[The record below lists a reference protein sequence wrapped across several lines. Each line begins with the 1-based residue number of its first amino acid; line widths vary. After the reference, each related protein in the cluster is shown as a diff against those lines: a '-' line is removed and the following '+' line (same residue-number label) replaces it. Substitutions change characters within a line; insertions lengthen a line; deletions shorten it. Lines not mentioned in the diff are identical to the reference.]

1 MKEYKSMLHYLA
13 GSFGIA
19 WLVWAIALSG
29 KLPASSAQWLTT
41 VGMFAPLLSTVMLK
55 RSCPE
60 ANVGFRLNL
69 NFKRGWMFYAV
80 ALWGPALIT
89 FAGVA
94 VYFAVFRNYDAN
106 MGYMESSVIAMYGEE
121 AYQAQ
126 GGLSIIKAMA
136 KLQII
141 QAVTV
146 APFFNAIAGFG
157 EEAGWRGWLYPTL
170 CSRLGAAKGMVAGGV
185 IWGLWHLPLTVS
197 GHNYGTDY
205 PGWPVLGVVAMVI
218 FCISAGAC
226 LYWLSLRCKSILP
239 AALAH
244 GAINAIAAVGNYWL
258 PSDGAN
264 FLYGPSPSGLVAG
277 LPLLVLGILAMW
289 DIARMEKTPMAL

>member
-80 ALWGPALIT
+80 AMWGPALIT

-106 MGYMESSVIAMYGEE
+106 MGYMETSVIAMYGEE

-126 GGLSIIKAMA
+126 GGLAIIKAMA

-146 APFFNAIAGFG
+146 APFFNAISGFG

-205 PGWPVLGVVAMVI
+205 LGWPVLGV
-218 FCISAGAC
+218 
-226 LYWLSLRCKSILP
+226 
-239 AALAH
+239 
-244 GAINAIAAVGNYWL
+244 
-258 PSDGAN
+258 
-264 FLYGPSPSGLVAG
+264 VAG

-289 DIARMEKTPMAL
+289 DITRMEKTPMAL

>member
-80 ALWGPALIT
+80 AMWGPALIT

-106 MGYMESSVIAMYGEE
+106 MGYMETSAIAMYG
-121 AYQAQ
+121 
-126 GGLSIIKAMA
+126 
-136 KLQII
+136 
-141 QAVTV
+141 
-146 APFFNAIAGFG
+146 
-157 EEAGWRGWLYPTL
+157 
-170 CSRLGAAKGMVAGGV
+170 
-185 IWGLWHLPLTVS
+185 
-197 GHNYGTDY
+197 
-205 PGWPVLGVVAMVI
+205 
-218 FCISAGAC
+218 
-226 LYWLSLRCKSILP
+226 
-239 AALAH
+239 
-244 GAINAIAAVGNYWL
+244 
-258 PSDGAN
+258 
-264 FLYGPSPSGLVAG
+264 
-277 LPLLVLGILAMW
+277 
-289 DIARMEKTPMAL
+289 

>member
-41 VGMFAPLLSTVMLK
+41 IGMFAPLLSTVMLK

-106 MGYMESSVIAMYGEE
+106 MGYMETSVIAMYGEE

-126 GGLSIIKAMA
+126 GGLAIIKAMA

-146 APFFNAIAGFG
+146 APFFNAISGFG

-205 PGWPVLGVVAMVI
+205 LGWPVLGVVAMMI
-218 FCISAGAC
+218 FCTSAGAC

-239 AALAH
+239 SALAH

-264 FLYGPSPSGLVAG
+264 FLYGPNPAGLVAG

-289 DIARMEKTPMAL
+289 DITRMEKTPMAL

>member
-80 ALWGPALIT
+80 AMWGPALIT

-106 MGYMESSVIAMYGEE
+106 MGYMETSVIAMYGEE

-126 GGLSIIKAMA
+126 GGLAIIKAMA

-146 APFFNAIAGFG
+146 APFFNAISGFG
-157 EEAGWRGWLYPTL
+157 EEAGWRG
-170 CSRLGAAKGMVAGGV
+170 
-185 IWGLWHLPLTVS
+185 
-197 GHNYGTDY
+197 
-205 PGWPVLGVVAMVI
+205 
-218 FCISAGAC
+218 
-226 LYWLSLRCKSILP
+226 
-239 AALAH
+239 
-244 GAINAIAAVGNYWL
+244 
-258 PSDGAN
+258 
-264 FLYGPSPSGLVAG
+264 
-277 LPLLVLGILAMW
+277 
-289 DIARMEKTPMAL
+289 